1 MHHYVGAAGQRAI
14 TLVDATNHGASL
26 DDFFVPS
33 LNLSVKLD
41 HGNVVRFGAAKT
53 ARRRC
58 YASAG
63 RLADA

>member
-1 MHHYVGAAGQRAI
+1 
-14 TLVDATNHGASL
+14 VDATNHGASL